1 MSLKNSEE
9 RASSKYSGTISTI
22 FLIRM
27 KMSNALGC
35 LLQTTMMQLK
45 LSIQDMDVRNSIGTT
60 W

>member
-22 FLIRM
+22 FLIRK